1 MDRFWWKEANKQ
13 LQTARFAPS
22 FFSPRFSSDRS
33 RLSPPRRP
41 LCLALPHRPPRLPPL
56 PGLRPPARR
65 LWRLRQLLDLSS
77 CSLAPAPPS
86 PYSCARA
93 PPALP
98 AARLVPMEKLDESKF
113 EQRLELWALR
123 IPRELAS
130 AVTRLL
136 RSG

>member
-1 MDRFWWKEANKQ
+1 MDRFWWKEANKR
-13 LQTARFAPS
+13 LQAARFAPS
-22 FFSPRFSSDRS
+22 FFSLRFSSVRW
-33 RLSPPRRP
+33 RLPPRRP
-41 LCLALPHRPPRLPPL
+41 LCLALPHCPPPLPPL
-56 PGLRPPARR
+56 LGLRPPARR
-65 LWRLRQLLDLSS
+65 LRRLRQLLDLSS
-77 CSLAPAPPS
+77 GSLAPAPPS
-86 PYSCARA
+86 PSSCARA
-93 PPALP
+93 PAALP

>member
-1 MDRFWWKEANKQ
+1 MDRFWWKEANKR
-13 LQTARFAPS
+13 LQAARFAPS
-22 FFSPRFSSDRS
+22 FFSLRFSSVRS
-33 RLSPPRRP
+33 RLPPPR
-41 LCLALPHRPPRLPPL
+41 RPPRLPPL
-56 PGLRPPARR
+56 LGLRPPARR
-65 LWRLRQLLDLSS
+65 LRRLRQLLDLSS
-77 CSLAPAPPS
+77 GSLAPAPPS
-86 PYSCARA
+86 PSSCARA

-98 AARLVPMEKLDESKF
+98 ADRLVPMEKLDESKF